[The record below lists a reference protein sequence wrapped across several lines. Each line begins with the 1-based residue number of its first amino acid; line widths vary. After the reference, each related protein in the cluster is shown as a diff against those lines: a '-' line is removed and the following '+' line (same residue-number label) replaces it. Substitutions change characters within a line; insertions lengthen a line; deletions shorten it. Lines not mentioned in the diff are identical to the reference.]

1 VKHSGA
7 DAASSL
13 AAQVTL
19 AVEHN
24 RNMKQRMT
32 KALKIG
38 GIFISGLL
46 IGAILMNFLYMY
58 VLSVYRDTIRINFK
72 TEQEF
77 LSSREFRQGEIVRAL
92 VHRWNVVNSEADD
105 GFRAFNRKR
114 NKDID
119 ESFLFPFQMLALKSI
134 MQTKDGVQEKGARI
148 AEGIDRGRL
157 ALSLESIGAQ
167 KEADKQWEISRMMTD
182 KESIEEIRR
191 LIIKLQSI
199 DNTEVYRQ
207 AEKAVLAK

>member
-1 VKHSGA
+1 
-7 DAASSL
+7 
-13 AAQVTL
+13 
-19 AVEHN
+19 
-24 RNMKQRMT
+24 MKQRMT

-46 IGAILMNFLYMY
+46 IGAILMNFFYMY
-58 VLSVYRDTIRINFK
+58 VIPVYRETIRINFK

-77 LSSREFRQGEIVRAL
+77 LSSRAFRQGEIVRAL

-105 GFRAFNRKR
+105 GFRAFNKKR

-119 ESFLFPFQMLALKSI
+119 ESFLFPFQMLALKSL

-182 KESIEEIRR
+182 KESIEEIKR